1 MISKTFVANCYIFK
15 LLNFISIKFLSI
27 VVNQVNELKK
37 EIVSLIDDNTD
48 VNVKAAFY
56 GDPEVTNILNTL
68 YKRWEDNNNMNEPLD
83 YATIDE
89 LKILITKAR
98 FYYNNPIVRKIGE
111 LPEDLHVA
119 REKHGLGETIKR
131 IIKRML
137 LGGAD

>member
-1 MISKTFVANCYIFK
+1 M
-15 LLNFISIKFLSI
+15 
-27 VVNQVNELKK
+27 NQANELKK

-56 GDPEVTNILNTL
+56 GDPEVTKILDNL
-68 YKRWEDNNNMNEPLD
+68 YERWESNNNKNEPLD

-89 LKILITKAR
+89 LRILTMKAR

-111 LPEDLHVA
+111 SPEDLRIVQ
-119 REKHGLGETIKR
+119 EKHSLSETIKR
-131 IIKRML
+131 VIKRVL